1 MIASLAAVLTFVAVV
16 LLVLAFRPARSAQA
30 NLLEARLAQF
40 TEAGRVVQS
49 LAEVEMTLPFF
60 ERAIR
65 PTLDKWGRVLASRNS
80 QQRTQA
86 LQEKLNLA
94 GRPWGL
100 TVGGF
105 LVLKF
110 ISVIVFALVG
120 IGIIALLYQVM
131 GNPLQIPQYVI
142 GIFVGGV
149 VGYLLPDSL
158 LSRRIRSRQHQ
169 ILLALP
175 SALDLLTISVEAGL
189 GFDAALGRVCEKYH
203 NALSAEFNQVLNEIR
218 LGRPRL
224 EAMDDMARR
233 NKVEE
238 LNSFIQAI
246 IQSEQLGV
254 GIANVLRIQ
263 SEEIR
268 RRRRQRAEEAGQK
281 APLKMLFPM
290 ACCIFPTL
298 FIVLLGPAVLTVAQQ
313 FNITL

>member
-1 MIASLAAVLTFVAVV
+1 MIAYLAGALAACSVALVV
-16 LLVLAFRPARSAQA
+16 LWLRQARSPQA
-30 NLLEARLAQF
+30 DLLEARLAQF
-40 TEAGRVVQS
+40 TESGRAVQS

-60 ERAIR
+60 DRVLR
-65 PTLDKWGRVLASRNS
+65 PTLDRWGRRLAARNN

-105 LVLKF
+105 LVLR
-110 ISVIVFALVG
+110 IIAVILVG
-120 IGIIALLYQVM
+120 FFGLAIAALLQFPV
-131 GNPLQIPQYVI
+131 PQLLLGPVAGIVI
-142 GIFVGGV
+142 
-149 VGYLLPDSL
+149 GYLLPDATI
-158 LSRRIRSRQHQ
+158 SRRMRGRQKE

-175 SALDLLTISVEAGL
+175 SSLDLLTISVEA
-189 GFDAALGRVCEKYH
+189 DKYR
-203 NALSAEFNQVLNEIR
+203 NALASEFNQVLNEIR
-218 LGRPRL
+218 LGRPRI
-224 EAMDDMARR
+224 EALDDMARR
-233 NKVEE
+233 NKVDE
-238 LNSFIQAI
+238 LNNFIQAI

-268 RRRRQRAEEAGQK
+268 RRRRQRAEETGQK

-298 FIVLLGPAVLTVAQQ
+298 FIVLLGPAALQVLQEFGVK
-313 FNITL
+313 

>member
-1 MIASLAAVLTFVAVV
+1 M
-16 LLVLAFRPARSAQA
+16 
-30 NLLEARLAQF
+30 
-40 TEAGRVVQS
+40 
-49 LAEVEMTLPFF
+49 
-60 ERAIR
+60 
-65 PTLDKWGRVLASRNS
+65 
-80 QQRTQA
+80 
-86 LQEKLNLA
+86 LQEKLNLS

-105 LVLKF
+105 LVIRI
-110 ISVIVFALVG
+110 ISVIICGFLGLAVG
-120 IGIIALLYQVM
+120 SLMGLKMPTYLAGPGFGLII
-131 GNPLQIPQYVI
+131 
-142 GIFVGGV
+142 
-149 VGYLLPDSL
+149 GYLLPDSM
-158 LSRRIRSRQHQ
+158 LSRRMKARQKE

-189 GFDAALGRVCEKYH
+189 GFDAALGRVCEKYR

-224 EAMDDMARR
+224 EALDDMGSR

-238 LNSFIQAI
+238 LNSFIQAV

-268 RRRRQRAEEAGQK
+268 RRRRQRAEETGQK

-290 ACCIFPTL
+290 VCCIFPTL
-298 FIVLLGPAVLTVAQQ
+298 FVVLLGPAALSLISE
-313 FNITL
+313 FGSH

>member
-1 MIASLAAVLTFVAVV
+1 MIAAFAGALVACSLVFLIIWFQTTRA
-16 LLVLAFRPARSAQA
+16 PQA
-30 NLLEARLAQF
+30 DLLEARLAQF
-40 TEAGRVVQS
+40 TESGHAVQS

-60 ERAIR
+60 ERVIR
-65 PTLDKWGRVLASRNS
+65 PTLDRWGRRLTARNS

-105 LVLKF
+105 LVLRI
-110 ISVIVFALVG
+110 ISVILFG
-120 IGIIALLYQVM
+120 FIGLAASALLALTM
-131 GNPLQIPQYVI
+131 PGLLLGPIAGL
-142 GIFVGGV
+142 V
-149 VGYLLPDSL
+149 VGYLAPDAE
-158 LSRRIRSRQHQ
+158 LSRRIRSRQKD

-189 GFDAALGRVCEKYH
+189 GFDAALTRVCDKYH
-203 NALSAEFNQVLNEIR
+203 NALAAEFNQALNEIR

-224 EAMDDMARR
+224 EALDDMARR
-233 NKVEE
+233 NKVDE
-238 LNSFIQAI
+238 LNGFIQAV

-268 RRRRQRAEEAGQK
+268 RRRRQRAEEQGQK

-298 FIVLLGPAVLTVAQQ
+298 FVVLLGPAALQVFAEFGTH
-313 FNITL
+313 

>member
-1 MIASLAAVLTFVAVV
+1 MIAYLAGALSACSVALVV
-16 LLVLAFRPARSAQA
+16 LWLRQARSPQA
-30 NLLEARLAQF
+30 DLLEARLAQF
-40 TEAGRVVQS
+40 TESGRAVQS

-60 ERAIR
+60 DRVLR
-65 PTLDKWGRVLASRNS
+65 PTLDRWGRRLAARNN

-105 LVLKF
+105 LVLR
-110 ISVIVFALVG
+110 IIAVILVG
-120 IGIIALLYQVM
+120 FFGLALAALLRTPM
-131 GNPLQIPQYVI
+131 PQLLLGPVAGIVI
-142 GIFVGGV
+142 
-149 VGYLLPDSL
+149 GYLLPDATI
-158 LSRRIRSRQHQ
+158 SRRMRGRQKE

-189 GFDAALGRVCEKYH
+189 GFDAALGRVCDKYR
-203 NALSAEFNQVLNEIR
+203 NALASEFNQVLNEIR
-218 LGRPRL
+218 LGRPRI
-224 EAMDDMARR
+224 EALDDMARR
-233 NKVEE
+233 NKVDE
-238 LNSFIQAI
+238 LNNFIQAI

-268 RRRRQRAEEAGQK
+268 RRRRQRAEETGAK

-298 FIVLLGPAVLTVAQQ
+298 FVVLLGPAALQVLQE
-313 FNITL
+313 FGFK